1 MVGEKEGY
9 KGCKA
14 KGRAGGWYSK
24 NGKGL
29 WIHLLCYD
37 FGMWTVYFLS
47 SHWCEW
53 MPLLFF
59 FFEQN

>member
-29 WIHLLCYD
+29 WIHLL
-37 FGMWTVYFLS
+37 L
-47 SHWCEW
+47 
-53 MPLLFF
+53 LLFWYVNSLFIFFSLMWMNAIDVF